1 MLDIIKSCPY
11 FGSFLAFLFFSYI
24 SDNFGRRT
32 TMMMS
37 LSVATFGSLLIVLG
51 YNLTMVAIGV
61 ICAGGGI
68 NVSAGIV
75 FYFLG

>member
-1 MLDIIKSCPY
+1 
-11 FGSFLAFLFFSYI
+11 
-24 SDNFGRRT
+24 
-32 TMMMS
+32 MMMS
-37 LSVATFGSLLIVLG
+37 LSVATFGSLLIVLS

-61 ICAGGGI
+61 IFAGGGI